1 MLENLKKYNESELV
15 KFISQCGAQREAAF
29 KEIYSRFSSRVYLYC
44 QKLTG
49 DSTHADD
56 IFQEVFLKF
65 LNSAECGTQI
75 ENVMGYLLRIA
86 RNLCLNARR
95 DTKEVPTDLNDLII
109 PVTERKLESEELEKM
124 IESALEL
131 LPSEH
136 KDAFVLQVY
145 EGLSYKEIAE
155 LTDVPL
161 TTVRNRVVR
170 AKSKLREILLPYLED
185 YRI

>member
-1 MLENLKKYNESELV
+1 MLDDLTKYNESELV
-15 KFISQCGAQREAAF
+15 KIIFQGGARKEAAF
-29 KEIYSRFSSRVYLYC
+29 KEIYSRFSSRIYLYC
-44 QKLTG
+44 KKLAG
-49 DSTHADD
+49 DTSCSDD
-56 IFQEVFLKF
+56 IFQEVFMKF
-65 LNSAECGTQI
+65 LKSAENGTVI
-75 ENVMGYLLRIA
+75 ENVLGYLLRIA

-109 PVTERKLESEELEKM
+109 PVTERKMESEELEKM

-131 LPSEH
+131 LPAEH

-161 TTVRNRVVR
+161 TTVRNRIVR
-170 AKSKLREILLPYLED
+170 AKARLREILLPYLED